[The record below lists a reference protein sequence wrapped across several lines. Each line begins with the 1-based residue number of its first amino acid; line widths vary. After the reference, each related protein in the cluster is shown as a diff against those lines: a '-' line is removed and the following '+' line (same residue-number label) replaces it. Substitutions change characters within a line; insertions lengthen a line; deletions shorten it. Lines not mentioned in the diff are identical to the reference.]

1 MSLRT
6 FAKKHLTQV
15 HFPSDRTRKQQL
27 WDVSGIL
34 KKRYNDRFKF
44 DVRPLKILPDGREA
58 KKGSFQTKADKMVI
72 ETLSQWL
79 IVDIKELHEY
89 IHKNEIREVHLESII
104 KDLEW
109 NVVIEK

>member
-1 MSLRT
+1 MSVKK
-6 FAKKHLTQV
+6 FAERYLKQV
-15 HFPSDRTRKQQL
+15 RFPSNRTRRTQL

-34 KKRYNDRFKF
+34 KERYNERFRF
-44 DVRPLKILPDGREA
+44 DVRPLKVLIDGRKV
-58 KKGSFQTKADKMVI
+58 KKGSFQTKADKMVV

-79 IVDIKELHEY
+79 IVDIKELHDY

-109 NVVIEK
+109 NVVIDK

>member
-1 MSLRT
+1 MSIKT
-6 FAKKHLTQV
+6 FAEKHLTNV
-15 HFPSDRTRKQQL
+15 RYPNPKTKKQQL

-34 KKRYNDRFKF
+34 KDRYNERFKF
-44 DVRPLKILPDGREA
+44 DVRPLKIMSDGKRA
-58 KKGSFQTKADKMVI
+58 KKGSTATKADKMVV

-89 IHKNEIREVHLESII
+89 IFKNKIQHVYIEQII

-109 NVVIEK
+109 NVIIEK